1 MSPPWNHFM
10 IFKKCTLKIHA
21 FWRITSNI
29 QASGITTIFHSDT
42 SHWLG
47 SVPVHSVKKTYVLVV
62 TVELIWLLFLNI
74 VFPISFKRQT
84 NILGLEDLEE
94 AMYTT
99 LLLFQPTIVKFALLF
114 FCLMRDVQNC
124 HSPFIC
130 GCLPLMIVHLHNL
143 FFLST
148 PAAWMFLTPRW
159 VRRQEIVK

>member
-1 MSPPWNHFM
+1 M
-10 IFKKCTLKIHA
+10 
-21 FWRITSNI
+21 
-29 QASGITTIFHSDT
+29 
-42 SHWLG
+42 
-47 SVPVHSVKKTYVLVV
+47 
-62 TVELIWLLFLNI
+62 VELIRLLFLNI

-99 LLLFQPTIVKFALLF
+99 LLLFQPTTARFALLF

-148 PAAWMFLTPRW
+148 PAA
-159 VRRQEIVK
+159 